1 MLAPQDYTKVYKV
14 DVPQMSEKW
23 IAYRVRMCNDLK
35 RKWTLAMCEIVKN
48 YNQPG
53 YKT

>member
-1 MLAPQDYTKVYKV
+1 MLASQDYAKVYKV
-14 DVPQMSEKW
+14 DVSQMSKKW
-23 IAYRVRMCNDLK
+23 IAYRVRMCNVLT